1 VNILPLRDGD
11 WYRVAID
18 WPGQGSVSVP
28 DAPAS
33 VTIDGVVPENLDVAF
48 RLVDADQRDLTG

>member
-1 VNILPLRDGD
+1 VNILPLRDGE

-18 WPGQGSVSVP
+18 RPGQGSVSVS

-48 RLVDADQRDLTG
+48 ASSMQISVT